1 MNIHPKVTV
10 IIPVYNVAAY
20 LPQCLDSV
28 IAQTLDDIE
37 IICVNDGSKDKSLAV
52 LNEYAAQD
60 SRIKIIDKAN
70 AGVSAARNDG
80 IAAAQGEYIAFLD
93 GDDFLEPDCLEKV
106 YATAVSGNFD
116 TVVFKHNLLEGNKK
130 RVWDSPEFGS
140 LEEDKLLY
148 AFAAT
153 IWNKLYRTAFLK
165 ENRIAFPLGIKIAED
180 TIFSLVCFFHH
191 PSCGFCDGHFYNYRL
206 NRDNSATADR
216 RCIYGETAAYQ
227 CLEQMDV
234 FQKQPLGIQLKI
246 AEKFLS
252 GIEGHINRFFLH
264 ESKEFMAVRKDFI
277 KHLRSKYGAKAVRKL
292 SHLKQPNLLQR
303 IFSIKNSP
311 DKKYKII
318 MLLGIRLKIKRA

>member
-37 IICVNDGSKDKSLAV
+37 IICVNDGSKDESLAV

-116 TVVFKHNLLEGNKK
+116 TVVFKHNLIDGNKK
-130 RVWDSPEFGS
+130 TVWNNPEFGCFD
-140 LEEDKLLY
+140 EDKLLY
-148 AFAAT
+148 TFSAV
-153 IWNKLYRTAFLK
+153 IWNKLYRTAFLREK
-165 ENRIAFPLGIKIAED
+165 QIGFPLGLKIAED
-180 TIFSLVCFFHH
+180 TIFSLMCFF
-191 PSCGFCDGHFYNYRL
+191 SSSGLR
-206 NRDNSATADR
+206 
-216 RCIYGETAAYQ
+216 
-227 CLEQMDV
+227 
-234 FQKQPLGIQLKI
+234 
-246 AEKFLS
+246 FL
-252 GIEGHINRFFLH
+252 
-264 ESKEFMAVRKDFI
+264 
-277 KHLRSKYGAKAVRKL
+277 
-292 SHLKQPNLLQR
+292 
-303 IFSIKNSP
+303 
-311 DKKYKII
+311 
-318 MLLGIRLKIKRA
+318 